1 MANAFKL
8 LPRLKNGSF
17 FAVVEVGSREVG
29 SDITYTVRMSDGE
42 LIRVQRQHLRRRR
55 WYRIAFL
62 QVTND
67 KKHDC
72 YSSQAFADRRLWFFE
87 IWQEHGLDEALEFS
101 LEDGAE
107 KARRASDRQAQAAS
121 TSKQAA
127 ESACPADVNV
137 AAAISI
143 AASANAAKTRSCRE
157 PRPGI
162 LDFMSPEHFEKWYV
176 EVKQERFWA

>member
-1 MANAFKL
+1 M
-8 LPRLKNGSF
+8 
-17 FAVVEVGSREVG
+17 EVGSREVG

-42 LIRVQRQHLRRRR
+42 LIRVQRQHLCRRR

-72 YSSQAFADRRLWFFE
+72 CSSQAFAIRRLRFFE
-87 IWQEHGLDEALEFS
+87 IWQEHGLDEALKFS

-107 KARRASDRQAQAAS
+107 KARRATESQTQSAD

-127 ESACPADVNV
+127 DSGCPADVNE

-143 AASANAAKTRSCRE
+143 TASGNAVKTRSCRE
-157 PRPGI
+157 PRPGNSE
-162 LDFMSPEHFEKWYV
+162 DCMTSEHFEKWYA
-176 EVKQERFWA
+176 EVKQERFWS